1 MDISEEDYQK
11 AVAVVRKC
19 LSGSVSNL
27 QRKLYWGYGR
37 AASAIDR
44 MQDEFI
50 VSPMSASGRR
60 DVYPEETHELWKE
73 LQAARA
79 QAVPEVK
86 PSHTVT
92 LTCAQLLEA
101 FRFGAP
107 DEDDPEQL
115 KTEMTIIWSDVGH
128 SGKGYYCYYSELP
141 EEGAIFLDE
150 EGDAQEST

>member
-73 LQAARA
+73 LQAAKA
-79 QAVPEVK
+79 QAVPEGFVLVK
-86 PSHTVT
+86 KVHPDAIVYNQGLGLFKECQVIYGWDGKSKDFKDALNKGFYHGVK
-92 LTCAQLLEA
+92 LGAKAVLETA
-101 FRFGAP
+101 MI
-107 DEDDPEQL
+107 E
-115 KTEMTIIWSDVGH
+115 
-128 SGKGYYCYYSELP
+128 
-141 EEGAIFLDE
+141 
-150 EGDAQEST
+150 AQEQK